1 MKIGELA
8 KYLKINTSTIRYYE
22 KQGLLPEP
30 ERTSSGYRVYNETDI
45 KALNIIKL
53 AQSLGFNLNEI
64 RQIFAANAEL
74 NHQEVLS
81 KLENKKVEMASL
93 IGELQNKQ
101 AQIDLLITDLNET
114 WGEGRCLEVNS
125 DLRF

>member
-8 KYLKINTSTIRYYE
+8 KHIDINASTIRYYE

-30 ERTSSGYRVYNETDI
+30 KRALSGYRLYNETDI

-64 RQIFAANAEL
+64 RQIFASNAEL

-81 KLENKKVEMASL
+81 KLESKKVEISTL
-93 IGELQNKQ
+93 IDELKNKQ
-101 AQIDLLITDLNET
+101 EQIDLLLNDLSET
-114 WGEGRCLEVNS
+114 WREGRCFPLS
-125 DLRF
+125 K